1 MVKMSTSNSSLN
13 RVITEQQFNEARAK
27 TAVLY
32 KVTMVM
38 LRIGSFDQLFK
49 FPLAGMKVIHQV
61 EAKDI
66 NYSNPT
72 GKDAELV
79 VKLGLSNTS
88 APNLSGYYNG
98 QWVHY
103 TPEMRL
109 QLLKDSVLTAGM
121 SLVRHSI
128 YC

>member
-1 MVKMSTSNSSLN
+1 
-13 RVITEQQFNEARAK
+13 
-27 TAVLY
+27 VLY

-49 FPLAGMKVIHQV
+49 LHLAGIKVIHQV

-88 APNLSGYYNG
+88 TPNLSGYYNG

-128 YC
+128 YY